1 MRAGRWALNVKN
13 TLMRGVFPHEM
24 SFFLD
29 LPWRNVMLSP
39 RTLAARLPLTAASR
53 VLEVGAGSGFYSA
66 EVARAIPKGRLEL
79 LDLQPE
85 MLRKAKLKLEA
96 GGFPNVGYTAADAG
110 SLPFADESFDLL
122 FLVAVLGEIADR
134 GAFLVEA
141 HRVLKPGGVL
151 SVSEH
156 LPDPDFSPC
165 TKVRSLVEKAG
176 FKFLWR
182 RGAWWSYTA
191 NFGKVGPGVGC
202 RSSYSSLPL
211 RPPNL
216 PPVTGHVRCCLRK
229 SAGASAL
236 YFRSRSFP

>member
-1 MRAGRWALNVKN
+1 MRAVRWASNVKN
-13 TLMRGVFPHEM
+13 TLMRGVYPHEM

-29 LPWRNVMLSP
+29 LPWRNVLLSP
-39 RTLAARLPLTAASR
+39 RTLAARLPLTVTSH

-66 EVARAIPKGRLEL
+66 EVARAIPNGRLEL

-85 MLRKAKLKLEA
+85 MLGKARRKLEA
-96 GGFPNVGYTAADAG
+96 AGLTNVGYTAVDAG

-122 FLVAVLGEIADR
+122 YLVAVLGEIADR
-134 GAFLVEA
+134 EAFLGEA

-165 TKVRSLVEKAG
+165 GKVRSLVEAAG
-176 FKFLWR
+176 FEFSGR

-191 NFGKVGPGVGC
+191 NFVKPEGM
-202 RSSYSSLPL
+202 SLT
-211 RPPNL
+211 R
-216 PPVTGHVRCCLRK
+216 
-229 SAGASAL
+229 
-236 YFRSRSFP
+236 